1 MKFLV
6 VDDDFNSRRL
16 VQKLLHPYGYVDV
29 ATDGEEGIEA
39 FRSALRD
46 GEPYDVITLDI
57 LMPNIDGQQALR
69 EIREI
74 EKEQAIP
81 SERAAKII
89 MLTGLDDSEEVH
101 DAFFL
106 GDATSYIVKPI
117 RKKLLL
123 DEISKLGVTLTPQAG
138 EQAT

>member
-6 VDDDFNSRRL
+6 VDDDFDSRRL

-29 ATDGEEGIEA
+29 ATDGEEGVEA
-39 FRSALRD
+39 FRAALGD

-57 LMPNIDGQQALR
+57 LMPNADGQQALR

-74 EKEQAIP
+74 EKEHGIAP
-81 SERAAKII
+81 EKVAKII
-89 MLTGLDDSEEVH
+89 MLTGLDDSSEVH

-106 GDATSYIVKPI
+106 GEATSYIVKPI
-117 RKKLLL
+117 RRQILL
-123 DEISKLGVTLTPQAG
+123 DEIEKLGVHLSKNEA
-138 EQAT
+138 